1 MAVTKS
7 KTIYSEGTAPLM
19 VSGILLYHHID
30 SQHSIQPGVFQIPYP
45 YWHQLGVPKSTSE
58 DQIVKQSLY
67 QLDLLL
73 KQQTSPSDTAA
84 ILIEPVL
91 GEGGYVPAPAAYLQ
105 GLRDICDQNNIL
117 LIVDEV
123 QCGFGRTG
131 KNFYIEN
138 SGVKPD
144 IMTVAKVSPRSRIRG
159 SS

>member
-1 MAVTKS
+1 M
-7 KTIYSEGTAPLM
+7 
-19 VSGILLYHHID
+19 
-30 SQHSIQPGVFQIPYP
+30 
-45 YWHQLGVPKSTSE
+45 
-58 DQIVKQSLY
+58 KQSLY